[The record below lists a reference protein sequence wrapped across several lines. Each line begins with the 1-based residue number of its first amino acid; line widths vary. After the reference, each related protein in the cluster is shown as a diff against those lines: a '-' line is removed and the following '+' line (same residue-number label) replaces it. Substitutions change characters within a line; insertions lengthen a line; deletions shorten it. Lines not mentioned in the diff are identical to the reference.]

1 MGEAKCEIGLI
12 GLGAMG
18 ANLALNLAEKGRAVA
33 VYNRGP
39 EKTRRFLAQAP
50 ADLDLRPAFSP
61 AELVALLA
69 PPRTLLLMVPAGAA
83 VDAVLAELC
92 LLLSPGDLVID
103 GGNSH
108 FRDSQR
114 RSEEL
119 AARGLLFIGLGV
131 SGGEEGAR
139 HGPSLMAGGE
149 AVAWARVAPW
159 LSASAA
165 QVEGQPCAAL
175 LGPAPAGHY
184 VKMVHNGI
192 EYALMQLIAE
202 AHDLMTQGLGLGWE
216 RQSEVFAA
224 WANGPAGGFLVEI
237 SARVLAA
244 RDDLTDQ
251 PLLAVV
257 SDRAGQKGTG
267 VWTSQEALALGVP
280 VSLIDQAVAARL
292 LSRRAELRQALAPA
306 LGGPRAA
313 NLPAEPW
320 LPRLES
326 ALVLGFLL
334 AYAQGLDLL
343 RAAASAYGWALD
355 LARVAAIWRGGC
367 IIRARLLEP
376 IRAALV
382 ADPGREHLLLAPN
395 LAAEARQRR
404 ADLAAVSEVM
414 AGLGLPAPGFMAA
427 LTYLDSLRATIL
439 PTRLIQGQRDLFGNH
454 GFERVDRPGDHHA
467 VWQRD

>member
-1 MGEAKCEIGLI
+1 MGQARGEIGLI

-33 VYNRGP
+33 VFNRGP

-50 ADLDLRPAFSP
+50 AGLDLTPTFSP
-61 AELVALLA
+61 GELVESLA
-69 PPRTLLLMVPAGAA
+69 RPRALLLMVPAGAA

-114 RSEEL
+114 RHDEL
-119 AARGLLFIGLGV
+119 ASQGLAFIGLGV

-149 AVAWARVAPW
+149 AAAWARVAPW
-159 LSASAA
+159 LGASAA
-165 QVEGQPCAAL
+165 QVEGQACAAL
-175 LGPAPAGHY
+175 LGPAPVGHY

-202 AHDLMTQGLGLGWE
+202 AHHLMTRGLGLDCE
-216 RQSEVFAA
+216 RQAAVFAA

-244 RDDLTDQ
+244 RDDLTGQ
-251 PLLAVV
+251 PLLEVV
-257 SDRAGQKGTG
+257 SDRAGHKGTG
-267 VWTSQEALALGVP
+267 VWTSQEALALGAP
-280 VSLIDQAVAARL
+280 TTLIDQAVAARL
-292 LSRRAELRQALAPA
+292 LSRRADLRQALAPA

-313 NLPAEPW
+313 VLPAEPW

-326 ALVLGFLL
+326 ALVLGLLL
-334 AYAQGLDLL
+334 AYAQGFDLL
-343 RAAASAYGWALD
+343 RAAANSYGWELD

-376 IRAALV
+376 IRAAFAAKPDL
-382 ADPGREHLLLAPN
+382 EHLLLAPE
-395 LAAEARQRR
+395 LAEQARSRR
-404 ADLAAVSEVM
+404 PDLAASAAAM
-414 AGLGLPAPGFMAA
+414 AGLGLPAPGFMAGLA
-427 LTYLDSLRATIL
+427 YLDSLRSAIL
-439 PTRLIQGQRDLFGNH
+439 PTRLIQAQRDLFGNH

-467 VWQRD
+467 AWQRD